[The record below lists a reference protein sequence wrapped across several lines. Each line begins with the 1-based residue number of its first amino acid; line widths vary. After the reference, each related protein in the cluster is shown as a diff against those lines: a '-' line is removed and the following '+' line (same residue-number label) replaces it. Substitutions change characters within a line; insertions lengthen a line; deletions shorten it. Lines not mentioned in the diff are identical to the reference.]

1 MKCLAILVNFH
12 GARLIVDAARSL
24 ADDPECDDI
33 EIVDNSV
40 AASEAEYLQEHL
52 PARAHLTVA
61 ERNLGFAGACNLAF
75 GNTDA
80 DCVLLL
86 NPDARL
92 LPGALARLKRT
103 LAESAGCA
111 GVGPRVYWD
120 EEQHFLLP
128 PTTYPSR
135 SAFLLDQLG
144 RCLPPLARYRA
155 HRFRRRSLREW
166 QATRPFPVDALSG
179 GHVLLRH
186 SALMAA
192 GGLFDPNFFMY
203 WEDSDLMRRLQDKG
217 FRLWLDPRA
226 EAIHLYEHSPRK
238 DELIGR
244 GWPAFAAKHFASRP
258 WRWLIRA
265 ADLLQKRGDAPRC
278 FERIKPGAPSGI
290 AIGVPE
296 AWQERWLLEFS
307 PSPDFIPAIGRLGS
321 GPVAFLP
328 AALAARFSGRD
339 YHLRLTPR
347 DGGSRQSG
355 LLFTVSGDEL
365 PAEPTQGSRQ
375 AP

>member
-24 ADDPECDDI
+24 ADDPECDEI

-40 AASEAEYLQEHL
+40 AASEADYLQEHL

-75 GNTDA
+75 RNTDA

-103 LAESAGCA
+103 LAESPGAA
-111 GVGPRVYWD
+111 AVGPRVYWD
-120 EEQHFLLP
+120 EERHFLLP

-135 SAFLLDQLG
+135 SGFFLDQLG
-144 RCLPPLARYRA
+144 RCIPPLARYRA
-155 HRFRRRSLREW
+155 LGFRRRSLREW
-166 QATRPFPVDALSG
+166 QATGPFPVDALSG
-179 GHVLLRH
+179 GHVLLRR

-192 GGLFDPNFFMY
+192 GGLFDPDFFMY
-203 WEDSDLMRRLQDKG
+203 WEDSDLMRRLQDRG
-217 FRLWLDPRA
+217 FSLWLDPRA

-238 DELIGR
+238 DQLIGQ
-244 GWPAFAAKHFASRP
+244 GWPAFAAKYFATRP

-265 ADLLQKRGDAPRC
+265 ADRLQRRGPAPRS
-278 FERIKPGAPSGI
+278 FARIEPTAPAGI
-290 AIGVPE
+290 AMDVPE
-296 AWQERWLLEFS
+296 AWQGGWLLEFS
-307 PSPDFIPAIGRLGS
+307 PSPDFVPAIGRLGS
-321 GPVAFLP
+321 GAVAFLP
-328 AALAARFSGRD
+328 GALAARFSGRD

-347 DGGSRQSG
+347 AGGARQTG
-355 LLFTVSGDEL
+355 LSFTVAGDEL
-365 PAEPTQGSRQ
+365 PAEPAQGSRQ